1 MDRAGLVGDDGATHH
16 GAMDIAYMRSIPGMS
31 FLAPCDTAE
40 LRTMVHYALTEHQG
54 PIAIRYPRGSTE
66 LLEPNPQ
73 PIRHGLSQTLM
84 SGGDVALLAV
94 GPMVN
99 QALEAARKLR
109 DIHKI
114 DCTVVNVRWIKPLDI
129 EMLKRV
135 SETVSMIVT
144 LEDGVIT
151 GGFGS
156 AVMEALHDLGK
167 HNIAVKRIGLPDH
180 YVEHGTIPKL
190 QELCGMDTDSVVKAV
205 TDVLAQ
211 PMVTS

>member
-1 MDRAGLVGDDGATHH
+1 
-16 GAMDIAYMRSIPGMS
+16 MRSIPGMS

-40 LRTMVHYALTEHQG
+40 LRAMVHYALTEHQG

-66 LLEPNPQ
+66 LLEPKPQ
-73 PIRHGLSQTLM
+73 PIRYGLSQTLM
-84 SGGDVALLAV
+84 SGGDVALIAV

-99 QALEAARKLR
+99 QALEAARILR
-109 DIHKI
+109 DIHKV
-114 DCTVVNVRWIKPLDI
+114 DCTVVNTRWIKPLDV

-135 SETVSMIVT
+135 AEAAKMIVT

-156 AVMEALHDLGK
+156 AVTEALHDLGL
-167 HNIAVKRIGLPDH
+167 HHIVVKRIGLPDS

-190 QELCGMDTDSVVKAV
+190 QQLCGMDADSVVSVVMNGIKDAP
-205 TDVLAQ
+205 LPQAI
-211 PMVTS
+211 P

>member
-1 MDRAGLVGDDGATHH
+1 
-16 GAMDIAYMRSIPGMS
+16 
-31 FLAPCDTAE
+31 
-40 LRTMVHYALTEHQG
+40 
-54 PIAIRYPRGSTE
+54 
-66 LLEPNPQ
+66 
-73 PIRHGLSQTLM
+73 
-84 SGGDVALLAV
+84 
-94 GPMVN
+94 
-99 QALEAARKLR
+99 
-109 DIHKI
+109 
-114 DCTVVNVRWIKPLDI
+114 
-129 EMLKRV
+129 
-135 SETVSMIVT
+135 MIVT

-167 HNIAVKRIGLPDH
+167 QNIAVKRIGLPDH

>member
-1 MDRAGLVGDDGATHH
+1 VGDDGATHH
-16 GAMDIAYMRSIPGMS
+16 GAMDIAYMRSIPGMA

-40 LRTMVHYALTEHQG
+40 LREMVRYALTEHQG
-54 PIAIRYPRGSTE
+54 PIAIRYPRGSTV
-66 LLEPNPQ
+66 LLEPKPQ

-99 QALEAARKLR
+99 QALEAARILR
-109 DIHKI
+109 DTHKI
-114 DCTVVNVRWIKPLDI
+114 DCTVVNIRWIKPLDI

-135 SETVSMIVT
+135 AESAQLIVT

-156 AVMEALHDLGK
+156 AVSEAIQDIGK
-167 HNIAVKRIGLPDH
+167 PNITVKRIGLPDS

-190 QELCGMDTDSVVKAV
+190 QELCGMDAKSVVQTVIDGIKER
-205 TDVLAQ
+205 
-211 PMVTS
+211 VTSPK